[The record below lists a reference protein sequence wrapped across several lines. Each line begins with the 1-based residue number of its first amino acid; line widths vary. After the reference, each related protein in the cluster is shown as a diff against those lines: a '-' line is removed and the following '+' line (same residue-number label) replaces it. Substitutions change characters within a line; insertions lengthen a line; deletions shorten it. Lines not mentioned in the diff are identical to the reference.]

1 MDSHGQGGMGLFARV
16 FEALTEISLLDILD
30 IIIVYY
36 VIYRLII
43 LIRDTRAVQLIKGL
57 VLLLAATVVSGR
69 LQLWTLNWLLR
80 QTIAAGFI
88 ALPIV
93 FWPELRRALEQLG
106 RTRLFGQK
114 ISFIADDDEGWD
126 QAIVQLVASVNV
138 LSKNKIGALV
148 VLERETGLS
157 EFAETGTKLDALVSS
172 ELLTNTFI
180 PNTPLHDG
188 AVIIRKGRIL
198 AAGCYL
204 PLSTNPYIDKE
215 LGTRHRAAIGVTEE
229 TDAVSVIV
237 SEETGTISV
246 ALEGQISRHLD
257 AKALQ
262 EKLKE
267 LLPQKATSIWNW
279 RPLKH
284 EE

>member
-1 MDSHGQGGMGLFARV
+1 MLSRV
-16 FEALTEISLLDILD
+16 FEALAEISLLDIID

-57 VLLLAATVVSGR
+57 VLLLAATVISGR
-69 LQLWTLNWLLR
+69 LQLWTLSWLLNR
-80 QTIAAGFI
+80 AIQAGFI
-88 ALPIV
+88 TLPIV

-114 ISFIADDDEGWD
+114 ISFSVEEDEGWD
-126 QAIVQLVASVNV
+126 EAIAQVVASVNV
-138 LSKNKIGALV
+138 LSKNKIGALI

-157 EFAETGTKLDALVSS
+157 EFAETGTRLDAVVSS

-188 AVIIRKGRIL
+188 AVILRKSRIL

-204 PLSTNPYIDKE
+204 PLSSNPYLDKE

-229 TDAVSVIV
+229 SDAVAVIV

-246 ALEGQISRHLD
+246 AQQGQISRHLD

-267 LLPQKATSIWNW
+267 LMPQKATSIWNW

-284 EE
+284 EQ

>member
-1 MDSHGQGGMGLFARV
+1 MLAGGGQLLSRII
-16 FEALTEISLLDILD
+16 EAVMQINFLDILD
-30 IIIVYY
+30 MVIVYF

-57 VLLLAATVVSGR
+57 LLLLSATVVSGR
-69 LQLWTLNWLLR
+69 LGLWTINWLLS
-80 QTIAAGFI
+80 QTIAAGLI
-88 ALPIV
+88 AVPIV

-106 RTRLFGQK
+106 RTRLLGQR
-114 ISFIADDDEGWD
+114 ISFASDEEDGLE
-126 QAIVQLVASVNV
+126 QAIAQLVASFSI

-148 VLERETGLS
+148 VWERETGLS
-157 EFAETGTKLDALVSS
+157 EFAETGTKLDALISS

-188 AVIIRKGRIL
+188 AVIIRRGRML

-204 PLSTNPYIDKE
+204 PLSSNPYLDKE

-229 TDAVSVIV
+229 TDALAVIV
-237 SEETGTISV
+237 SEETGTISI
-246 ALEGQISRHLD
+246 AMKGQIDRHLD
-257 AKALQ
+257 PKALQ

-267 LLPQKATSIWNW
+267 ELVRQKVNAFWNW
-279 RPLKH
+279 RSAKH

>member
-1 MDSHGQGGMGLFARV
+1 MQ
-16 FEALTEISLLDILD
+16 ISLLDILD
-30 IIIVYY
+30 ILIVYY
-36 VIYRLII
+36 VIYRVII

-57 VLLLAATVVSGR
+57 LLLLAATVVSGR
-69 LQLWTLNWLLR
+69 LQLWTLNWLLNH
-80 QTIAAGFI
+80 TIAAGFI
-88 ALPIV
+88 TLPIV

-114 ISFIADDDEGWD
+114 ISFTSDDDEGWD
-126 QAIVQLVASVNV
+126 QAISHLVASVSI

-148 VLERETGLS
+148 VIERETGLS

-188 AVIIRKGRIL
+188 AVILRRARIL

-204 PLSTNPYIDKE
+204 PLSSNPYLDKE

-229 TDAVSVIV
+229 TDAVAVIV
-237 SEETGTISV
+237 SEETGTISL
-246 ALEGQISRHLD
+246 AQKGQISRHLD
-257 AKALQ
+257 PKALQ

-279 RPLKH
+279 RPVKH